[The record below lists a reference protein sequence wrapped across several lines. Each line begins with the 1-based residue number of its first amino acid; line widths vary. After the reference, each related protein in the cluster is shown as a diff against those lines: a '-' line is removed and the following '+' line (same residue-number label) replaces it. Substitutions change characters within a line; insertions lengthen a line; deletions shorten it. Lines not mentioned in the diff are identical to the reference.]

1 MGGKATK
8 RKRQTRTRK
17 KRTPEMDEK
26 KKEEKRRRNRILAQQ
41 SRDRRKRY
49 IADLENENTRLTK
62 LKGDLSEENATLKHS
77 AKKQFVLALFLAMAW
92 IVTTPVRDTV
102 VDQLKISSIGVIQE
116 APMTIVTEQ
125 LATNLLTIETDM
137 KKRVPSAVQNQL
149 METRK
154 NNETLLETWVMDV
167 PRDIAVEYWPN
178 IIEKKITRMATT
190 SITKEEAKEIVAEQM
205 NETSLVNYLYFMI
218 AAAMGKALPT
228 KKKQTKEKMMMMDD
242 VSEEEEIERST
253 AVEPP
258 SPKKIGNTTTSV
270 ITKKSFINFFKKLK

>member
-1 MGGKATK
+1 
-8 RKRQTRTRK
+8 
-17 KRTPEMDEK
+17 
-26 KKEEKRRRNRILAQQ
+26 
-41 SRDRRKRY
+41 
-49 IADLENENTRLTK
+49 
-62 LKGDLSEENATLKHS
+62 
-77 AKKQFVLALFLAMAW
+77 
-92 IVTTPVRDTV
+92 
-102 VDQLKISSIGVIQE
+102 
-116 APMTIVTEQ
+116 
-125 LATNLLTIETDM
+125 
-137 KKRVPSAVQNQL
+137 
-149 METRK
+149 
-154 NNETLLETWVMDV
+154 MDV

-258 SPKKIGNTTTSV
+258 SPKKLGTPQLASSPKNH
-270 ITKKSFINFFKKLK
+270 L